1 MAMPDQDRTLAPP
14 SSAADAGPS
23 TASHVGPYRLVRL
36 LGEGGFGEVHEAEQ
50 SHPIRRRVALKLIR
64 PGMASRDILARF
76 ETERQALALMDHPH
90 IARVYDAG
98 TSEAGL
104 PYFVMELVE
113 GVPVTEYCNRHRL
126 TVPERLA
133 VFEQICQ
140 AMQHAHS
147 KGVIHRD
154 LKPGNVLVGEQD
166 GQAFARVI
174 DFGIARAIAGTLA
187 DDTRYTLEQQLIG
200 TPLYMSPE
208 QAEGSLDIDTRSDI
222 YSLGVM
228 LYELLTGATP
238 IDALS
243 LHSAKLAEVQ
253 RAIREIDPPRPSVLL
268 GRTLDGLRSAGERC
282 NTAPR
287 SLGRQIRGDL
297 DWIAM
302 RALEKERARRYASV
316 SELCQDVRRY
326 LDGDPV
332 LAAPPSMRYRIGK
345 FVRRNRLL
353 VGAGAAVVA
362 ALVLGVAIAAWQA
375 RIATRRADQ
384 LQQVASFQAEMLGR
398 LDAAAL
404 AGVLDREVASLRGT
418 RVDDDAFALAWRD
431 LDRVA
436 LATRFLDAAVLAPS
450 VQQARERFGD
460 QPQVEASLSAAL
472 AQAYAK
478 LGLYAQALPLRQRE
492 LDLSLGVGDRESA
505 FGARLSVAELQRL
518 IGDHAP
524 AEATLKALLLECPVE
539 LGGTHRYCR
548 ESIGVLAALQ
558 LDQMRVDE
566 AEPLFRQAL
575 AQAEAAVGADSEE
588 AGDVAADLGFL
599 LLSDGRL
606 DEAEPLLRRALAIA
620 RARSGES
627 SPSTLSG
634 EQSLASLA
642 LQRGDFAAAEAGYRR
657 VLDARIATLGGDHPD
672 TLRAQNDLGVALHQM
687 GRVADAVPFFEGA
700 WRGFRAALGDRHHET
715 LIASYN
721 VCMLLNGLQRATEAL
736 PICVQASRGF
746 DAELGAET
754 PNAIATASSL
764 AAAYLQTGNPA
775 AAVDVLAPRIDAART
790 VFNGENRIILA
801 RVLLNFG
808 RARLETGDA
817 SAAKALIAEGGAII
831 ESSPAA
837 SAGDRTKLEQLRA
850 RLDAAR

>member
-1 MAMPDQDRTLAPP
+1 MPDQDRTLAPP
-14 SSAADAGPS
+14 SSAADVAPS

-243 LHSAKLAEVQ
+243 LHSGKLAEVQ
-253 RAIREIDPPRPSVLL
+253 RAIREVDPPRPSVLL
-268 GRTLDGLRSAGERC
+268 GRTVDGLRSAGERC

-362 ALVLGVAIAAWQA
+362 ALVLGAAVAAWQA

-384 LQQVASFQAEMLGR
+384 LQQVAIFQAEMLGQ
-398 LDAAAL
+398 LDASAL
-404 AGVLDREVASLRGT
+404 AGVLDREVASLRGA
-418 RVDDDAFALAWRD
+418 RVEDDAFALAWRD

-472 AQAYAK
+472 AEAYAQ
-478 LGLYAQALPLRQRE
+478 LGLYAQALPLRQRQF
-492 LDLSLGVGDRESA
+492 DLSLSVGDREDA
-505 FGARLSVAELQRL
+505 LGARLRVAELQRL
-518 IGDHAP
+518 VGDRAP
-524 AEATLKALLLECPVE
+524 AEATLQALLLECPAE

-548 ESIGVLAALQ
+548 ETISELAAVR

-575 AQAEAAVGADSEE
+575 AQAEAAVGPQSEE
-588 AGDVAADLGFL
+588 AGNAASDLGFL

-606 DEAEPLLRRALAIA
+606 DEAEPLLQRALAIA

-627 SPSTLSG
+627 SATAISS
-634 EQSLASLA
+634 EQALAGLA

-657 VLDARIATLGGDHPD
+657 VLDHRMASLGGDHPD

-687 GRVADAVPFFEGA
+687 GRVADAVPFFESA

-715 LIASYN
+715 LIASN
-721 VCMLLNGLQRATEAL
+721 NMCTLLSGLQRATEAL

-790 VFNGENRIILA
+790 AFNGENRIILA

-808 RARLETGDA
+808 RARLDTGDV

-831 ESSPAA
+831 ASSSAA
-837 SAGDRTKLEQLRA
+837 TAADRTKLEQLRA
-850 RLDAAR
+850 RLDDEL